1 MNLLKKLMCSA
12 AFALG
17 ATGTAIASPILT
29 NWVFNPTG
37 GGFSSGQ
44 TVGEYLDINGNA
56 FIQLTPTG
64 GTSFAFKETAVFN
77 IVQADS
83 NGRLFP
89 VNFPGGNITA
99 TFEAMGSGNYGGA
112 FTFSDGTI
120 RMYQNP
126 VNNQYAG
133 TSGYYGANLGN
144 LIAEFDVLAG
154 GGGRV
159 DSSGAP
165 LNNGQVSLFAKAAPG
180 MLDAGYFFNSA
191 GQDLSSRSILGF
203 AFTNANTLAHPSTTL
218 VSELACQYAGFT
230 AGGCTA
236 GTYSN
241 RPNEYFFI
249 GANGQFKL
257 GQVNE
262 VPEPGSLAL
271 FGIALLAAGAG
282 ARKRQQLRK

>member
-1 MNLLKKLMCSA
+1 MNFVKKLMCAA

-17 ATGTAIASPILT
+17 TTGTAIASPVI
-29 NWVFNPTG
+29 NDWVFNPVG
-37 GGFSSGQ
+37 GGFAGGQ
-44 TVGEYLDINGNA
+44 EVDEYLDINGNA

-89 VNFPGGNITA
+89 MNYPGGNITA
-99 TFEAMGSGNYGGA
+99 SFEAVGNGNFGGA
-112 FTFSDGTI
+112 FSFTGGTI

-126 VNNQYAG
+126 ANNQYATTNG
-133 TSGYYGANLGN
+133 FYGANLGN
-144 LIAEFDVLAG
+144 MIAEFDVLG
-154 GGGRV
+154 GGGQV
-159 DSSGAP
+159 DATGAP
-165 LNNGQVSLFAKAAPG
+165 TNNGQVSLFAQARPG

-191 GQDLSSRSILGF
+191 GQDLSTKSILGF
-203 AFTNANTLAHPSTTL
+203 AFTNANTLAKPGVTL
-218 VSELACQYAGFT
+218 VSEVACQYAGFT
-230 AGGCTA
+230 GAGCTG

-249 GANGQFKL
+249 GSNGQFKL
-257 GQVNE
+257 GEVTE

-271 FGIALLAAGAG
+271 FGIALLAAGAA
-282 ARKRQQLRK
+282 ARKRQALRK